1 MDVVAS
7 NNKKVEEKLEEMT
20 KVAHDWEVSAESDRA
35 LIRKESDA
43 MNIDLNK
50 AIVKAIQIGEAKS
63 QEVLDRG
70 MTNVNAMGRAMMIEI
85 AEQVE
90 RMADNVLKTVS
101 EDRQTMAN
109 NYLSLKGYA
118 GAGQDTILE
127 YIQKGGGSRKGL
139 NSIGDFLQS
148 VAVVADIKTKPAEG
162 VSAGAG
168 ELIAPFSG
176 DIVPEVKEINKVN
189 GLCDEYMQVYSSVRA
204 RWPYGIGKYMLVKL
218 ADSMV
223 KEGVLRVGS
232 KSGSSGQWVMMNA
245 KTLGLSNKLDEF
257 DSIAV
262 RITHYQDFLDKL
274 SAVLPHKKIIAPYSV
289 PPPEYQG
296 D

>member
-1 MDVVAS
+1 MGKELMDKNKVVAAQEVADLRTASEKSLQELRAYQAKLRREVAHDLTNAVEDVYEELGQQKLAQAEALETLTTKQRLAVAGTSAALKSAEDNFRTRFGILVDVVAS
-7 NNKKVEEKLEEMT
+7 NNKKVEDKLEEMT

-35 LIRKESDA
+35 LIRKEAEA

-148 VAVVADIKTKPAEG
+148 VA
-162 VSAGAG
+162 
-168 ELIAPFSG
+168 
-176 DIVPEVKEINKVN
+176 IVPEVKEINKVN
-189 GLCDEYMQVYSSVRA
+189 GLCDEYMQVYAAVRA
-204 RWPYGIGKYMLVKL
+204 RWPYG
-218 ADSMV
+218 
-223 KEGVLRVGS
+223 
-232 KSGSSGQWVMMNA
+232 
-245 KTLGLSNKLDEF
+245 
-257 DSIAV
+257 
-262 RITHYQDFLDKL
+262 
-274 SAVLPHKKIIAPYSV
+274 
-289 PPPEYQG
+289 
-296 D
+296 

>member
-1 MDVVAS
+1 MG
-7 NNKKVEEKLEEMT
+7 KE
-20 KVAHDWEVSAESDRA
+20 AE
-35 LIRKESDA
+35 A

-70 MTNVNAMGRAMMIEI
+70 MSNVNAMGRAMMVEI

-139 NSIGDFLQS
+139 NSIGDFLQ
-148 VAVVADIKTKPAEG
+148 
-162 VSAGAG
+162 
-168 ELIAPFSG
+168 
-176 DIVPEVKEINKVN
+176 
-189 GLCDEYMQVYSSVRA
+189 
-204 RWPYGIGKYMLVKL
+204 YGIGKYMLVKL
-218 ADSMV
+218 ADSMT

-232 KSGSSGQWVMMNA
+232 KSG
-245 KTLGLSNKLDEF
+245 
-257 DSIAV
+257 
-262 RITHYQDFLDKL
+262 
-274 SAVLPHKKIIAPYSV
+274 
-289 PPPEYQG
+289 
-296 D
+296 

>member
-1 MDVVAS
+1 M
-7 NNKKVEEKLEEMT
+7 
-20 KVAHDWEVSAESDRA
+20 
-35 LIRKESDA
+35 
-43 MNIDLNK
+43 
-50 AIVKAIQIGEAKS
+50 GS

-70 MTNVNAMGRAMMIEI
+70 MSNVNAMGRAMMIEI

-148 VAVVADIKTKPAEG
+148 VAVVADVKTKPSEG
-162 VSAGAG
+162 VSA
-168 ELIAPFSG
+168 
-176 DIVPEVKEINKVN
+176 
-189 GLCDEYMQVYSSVRA
+189 EYMQVYAAVRA

-218 ADSMV
+218 ADSMT

-262 RITHYQDFLDKL
+262 RITHCQDFLDKL

>member
-1 MDVVAS
+1 MG
-7 NNKKVEEKLEEMT
+7 
-20 KVAHDWEVSAESDRA
+20 AHDWEGSAESDRA
-35 LIRKESDA
+35 LIRKEAEA

-139 NSIGDFLQS
+139 NSIGDF
-148 VAVVADIKTKPAEG
+148 KTKPAEG

-189 GLCDEYMQVYSSVRA
+189 GLCDEYMQVYAAVRA

-218 ADSMV
+218 ADSMT

-245 KTLGLSNKLDEF
+245 KTLGLPTSSTSSTASLCASPTTRTSWISSPPF
-257 DSIAV
+257 FPTRRSSLH
-262 RITHYQDFLDKL
+262 TLFLLL
-274 SAVLPHKKIIAPYSV
+274 STRVIKQWTMW
-289 PPPEYQG
+289 QG
-296 D
+296 QV

>member
-1 MDVVAS
+1 MGKELMDKNKVVAAQEVADLRTASEKSLQELRAYQSKLRREVAHDLTNAVEDVYEELGQQKLAQAEALETLTTKQRLAVAGTSAALKSAEDNFRTRFGILVDVVAS
-7 NNKKVEEKLEEMT
+7 NNKKVEDKLEEMT

-35 LIRKESDA
+35 LIRKEAEA

-148 VAVVADIKTKPAEG
+148 VA
-162 VSAGAG
+162 
-168 ELIAPFSG
+168 
-176 DIVPEVKEINKVN
+176 IVPEVKEINKVN
-189 GLCDEYMQVYSSVRA
+189 GLCDEYMQVYAAVRA
-204 RWPYGIGKYMLVKL
+204 RWPYG
-218 ADSMV
+218 
-223 KEGVLRVGS
+223 
-232 KSGSSGQWVMMNA
+232 
-245 KTLGLSNKLDEF
+245 
-257 DSIAV
+257 
-262 RITHYQDFLDKL
+262 
-274 SAVLPHKKIIAPYSV
+274 
-289 PPPEYQG
+289 
-296 D
+296 